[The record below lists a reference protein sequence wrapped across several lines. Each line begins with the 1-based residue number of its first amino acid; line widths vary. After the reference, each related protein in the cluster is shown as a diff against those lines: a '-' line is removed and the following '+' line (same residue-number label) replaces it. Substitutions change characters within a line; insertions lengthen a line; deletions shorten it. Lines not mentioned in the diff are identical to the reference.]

1 VRYPALKAR
10 IHNSLICLDPSE
22 LIARGCKE
30 LLIMRYAEYG
40 IGRGQFRRTIRVD
53 CISTSE
59 LYVLDDA
66 AIVGPCKNTP
76 HRSISVVELKA
87 SECEWNMLI
96 IVDGTLIMIKK
107 EKVEVRLT
115 IDEKA
120 QIRQAAEERGLSM
133 SALLRVAAM
142 QLVGGGRV
150 VLH

>member
-1 VRYPALKAR
+1 MHSGRAGVGVLLHTLTSYFTSCDTRRSKS
-10 IHNSLICLDPSE
+10 HKSLICLDPSE
-22 LIARGCKE
+22 LIARWCKE

-66 AIVGPCKNTP
+66 AIVGPCKNTT

-96 IVDGTLIMIKK
+96 IVDGKALILECI
-107 EKVEVRLT
+107 L
-115 IDEKA
+115 
-120 QIRQAAEERGLSM
+120 
-133 SALLRVAAM
+133 
-142 QLVGGGRV
+142 
-150 VLH
+150 